1 MILKKNS
8 IFTVDAFHVHVDGW
22 KSMKKEILSLVDF
35 DNKDAKREKNLTY
48 TDFNLYAT
56 GENISDSPYKRL
68 FIDLIHPILSEFRNT
83 VFKYEKIEGP
93 WCQRYEAGDWH
104 SAHDHGPRGY
114 SAVFYAKM
122 NPDVHDSTMFTCP
135 FPTEGSVGSISPN
148 VREGDLVI
156 FPSFLLHTAPPHKSD
171 EDRIVFSFNLL

>member
-1 MILKKNS
+1 MNLNKTS
-8 IFTVDAFHVHVDGW
+8 IFTVDVFRAHVDGW

-35 DNKDAKREKNLTY
+35 DNKDARREKNLTY

-56 GENISDSPYKRL
+56 GKTVLDSPYKRH

-93 WCQRYEAGDWH
+93 WCQRYVAGDWH

-114 SAVFYAKM
+114 SAVFYAKI
-122 NPDVHDSTMFTCP
+122 NPDVHEATMFTSP
-135 FPTEGSVGSISPN
+135 FPIEGTMGSVSPN
-148 VREGDLVI
+148 VSEGDLII
-156 FPSFLLHTAPPHKSD
+156 FPSSLLHTAPPHKSD